1 MGMKFGIFAPQGWRH
16 DLNRIADPYEQ
27 YEAMT
32 NVARVADGG
41 SWDSIWVYDHLHTT
55 PYGTLDTTFE
65 CWTITATLARDTK
78 RVNVG
83 QMVGC
88 NGYRNPAL
96 YAKISSTVDVASN
109 GRLYAGIG
117 AGWYEAEWKAYG
129 YQWVETPQRMGMF
142 REAVQII
149 KKMWTE
155 DYPEF
160 RGKYYTIDK
169 PINEPK
175 GMRKPHP
182 MFWIGG
188 GGEKV
193 TLKLVAQYGDA
204 CNVMG
209 TTIGDTETVAH
220 KLEILKGHCEAVGRD
235 YGELVKSSQLRVH
248 LIDEGDDPVKASE
261 EIRQGTPYEEYERAF
276 LVGTIGDVTRKLE
289 QFAEAGVDYMI
300 LYVTNVAYEP
310 ALVELF
316 DTEIV
321 RKLA

>member
-1 MGMKFGIFAPQGWRH
+1 MRFGIFVPQGWRR
-16 DLNRIADPYEQ
+16 DLSKIENPYEQ

-32 NVARVADGG
+32 NVARVADAG
-41 SWDSIWVYDHLHTT
+41 SWDSIWVYDHFHTT
-55 PYGTLDTTFE
+55 PVMTLETTFE
-65 CWTITATLARDTK
+65 CWTITSTLVRDTK

-83 QMVGC
+83 QLVGC

-96 YAKISSTVDVASN
+96 YAKIASTVDVASN

-117 AGWYEAEWKAYG
+117 AGWNEVEWKAYG
-129 YQWVETPQRMGMF
+129 FPWAETPQRMGMF

-160 RGKYYTIDK
+160 HGRYYSIDK

-188 GGEKV
+188 SGEQV
-193 TLKLVAQYGDA
+193 TLKLVARYADA

-209 TTIGDTETVAH
+209 TVITDTDTVAR
-220 KLEILKGHCEAVGRD
+220 KLEILKGHCATVGRD
-235 YGELVKSSQLRVH
+235 YGELVKSSQLRIH
-248 LIDEGDDPVKASE
+248 LIDEGDDPVQASE
-261 EIRQGTPYEEYERAF
+261 DVRQGTPYEEYERAF
-276 LVGTIGDVTRKLE
+276 LVGTMADVRRTVER
-289 QFAEAGVDYMI
+289 FADAGVDYLI

-316 DTEIV
+316 DQEIV
-321 RKLA
+321 RKFA

>member
-1 MGMKFGIFAPQGWRH
+1 MSIKFGIFTPQGWRR
-16 DLNRIADPYEQ
+16 DLNKIADPYEQ

-32 NVARVADGG
+32 TVGKVADAG
-41 SWDSIWVYDHLHTT
+41 SWDSIWVYDHFHTT
-55 PYGTLDTTFE
+55 PYAELDTTFE
-65 CWTITATLARDTK
+65 CWTITSTLARDTK

-129 YQWVETPQRMGMF
+129 YPWAETPQRMGMF

-149 KKMWTE
+149 TKMWTE

-160 RGKYYTIDK
+160 QGKYYTIDK

-175 GMRKPHP
+175 GIRKPHP

-188 GGEKV
+188 SGEQV

-209 TTIGDTETVAH
+209 DVATVGH
-220 KLEILKGHCEAVGRD
+220 KLDVLKGHCDTVGRSYD
-235 YGELVKSSQLRVH
+235 DLVKSTPDSGPPDR
-248 LIDEGDDPVKASE
+248 ERRRSGKSFRSGTAGDPVRRICQWLSDRHAAGCGRKGRA
-261 EIRQGTPYEEYERAF
+261 IRGGWNRLRDHVCHQRCLRTG
-276 LVGTIGDVTRKLE
+276 IGRSARHRGCEK
-289 QFAEAGVDYMI
+289 
-300 LYVTNVAYEP
+300 
-310 ALVELF
+310 
-316 DTEIV
+316 V
-321 RKLA
+321 RLTDS

>member
-1 MGMKFGIFAPQGWRH
+1 MSIKFGIFTPQGWRR
-16 DLNRIADPYEQ
+16 DLNKIADPYEQ
-27 YEAMT
+27 FEAMT
-32 NVARVADGG
+32 NVGKVADAG
-41 SWDSIWVYDHLHTT
+41 SWDSIWVYDHFHTT
-55 PYGTLDTTFE
+55 PYAELDTTFE
-65 CWTITATLARDTK
+65 CWTITSTLARDTK

-129 YQWVETPQRMGMF
+129 YPWVETPQRMGMF

-149 KKMWTE
+149 TKMWTE

-160 RGKYYTIDK
+160 QGKYYTIDK

-175 GMRKPHP
+175 GIRKPHP

-188 GGEKV
+188 SGEQV
-193 TLKLVAQYGDA
+193 TLKLVARYGDA

-209 TTIGDTETVAH
+209 DVATVGH
-220 KLEILKGHCEAVGRD
+220 KLDVLKGHCDTVGRSYD
-235 YGELVKSSQLRVH
+235 DLVKSTQIRVH
-248 LIDEGDDPVKASE
+248 LIEKGEDPEKASE
-261 EIRQGTPYEEYERAF
+261 AVRQGIPFDEFASGFLIGTPQ
-276 LVGTIGDVTRKLE
+276 DVAEKVE
-289 QFAEAGVDYMI
+289 QFAAVGIDYVIM
-300 LYVTNVAYEP
+300 YVTNVAYEP
-310 ALVELF
+310 ALVDLLDAEV
-316 DTEIV
+316 V
-321 RKLA
+321 RKFA